1 VTNKVASQEM
11 HHYRALFTRHDLG
24 VLSPP
29 YPQLLAFFDSS
40 SAISGMGQKSIPSR
54 HWGLKKP
61 AKAGLISSHFKLI
74 LNGKSA

>member
-1 VTNKVASQEM
+1 VTNKAASQEM
-11 HHYRALFTRHDLG
+11 HQYRALFTRHDLG

-29 YPQLLAFFDSS
+29 SYWLFL
-40 SAISGMGQKSIPSR
+40 IPLMQFQEWDKNRSQADI
-54 HWGLKKP
+54 GGVKKP